1 MRDSSFGCQEHQ
13 PQKPSLVVDIDLVLG
28 LFSNERKKA
37 IDSFEAFHEISSND
51 NCLDIEENRR
61 LRRRIIN
68 KANSEIDG
76 YKQGYN
82 IKSITI

>member
-1 MRDSSFGCQEHQ
+1 
-13 PQKPSLVVDIDLVLG
+13 LG

-61 LRRRIIN
+61 LTGISRGIIL
-68 KANSEIDG
+68 KA
-76 YKQGYN
+76 
-82 IKSITI
+82 